1 MSSDPE
7 ERQSAFRTWNGVASH
22 ELRAGVNIHAIGGEQ
37 VMMCRVTYD
46 PGTTVERHNHE
57 HSEQII
63 AMLDGEMTM
72 TIGDET
78 RHLSV
83 GDVSVAN
90 RGVYHE
96 LYSEGG
102 CTFMEALSP
111 VPRDHVPDA
120 ARDLVLGPQGDRLHV
135 ER

>member
-1 MSSDPE
+1 MNSE
-7 ERQSAFRTWNGVASH
+7 QRQSAFRSWNGVASH
-22 ELRAGVNIHAIGGEQ
+22 ELRPGVNIHVIGGEQ
-37 VMMCRVTYD
+37 VLMCRVTYD
-46 PGTTVERHNHE
+46 PGTTVERHSHE
-57 HSEQII
+57 HTEQII
-63 AMLDGEMTM
+63 AMLEGEMTM

-83 GDVSVAN
+83 GDVSVAS
-90 RGVYHE
+90 RGVPHE
-96 LYSEGG
+96 LHSADG

-120 ARDLVLGPQGDRLHV
+120 QRDLVLGPQGDAQHV

>member
-1 MSSDPE
+1 MNSEQADSG
-7 ERQSAFRTWNGVASH
+7 SAFRTWNGVESY

-63 AMLDGEMTM
+63 AILEGEMTM
-72 TIGDET
+72 TIGEET
-78 RHLSV
+78 RHLRA

-96 LYSEGG
+96 LHSEDG

-111 VPRDHVPDA
+111 VPRDHVPDSE
-120 ARDLVLGPQGDRLHV
+120 RDLVLGEQGDAQHV